1 LRKAS
6 VKDLNSIN
14 RVIELCLSNR
24 PVSDRIKKITLS
36 SLLFDLTDLN
46 YMAVWV
52 VGEPVTGVL
61 GLQKIDE
68 GMLLHSIYVD
78 PSKSNQ
84 GIGSELFRHARQLTA
99 TSNQGRLIV
108 KAFSE
113 SIGFFKK
120 IGFTPSDILDY
131 PHTFEMAIV
140 NQSVLLHQST

>member
-1 LRKAS
+1 
-6 VKDLNSIN
+6 
-14 RVIELCLSNR
+14 
-24 PVSDRIKKITLS
+24 
-36 SLLFDLTDLN
+36 
-46 YMAVWV
+46 MAVWV

-84 GIGSELFRHARQLTA
+84 GIGSELFRHAHQLTS
-99 TSNQGRLIV
+99 TNNQDRLIV

-120 IGFTPSDILDY
+120 IGFTPSYILDY
-131 PHTFEMAIV
+131 PHTLEMAV
-140 NQSVLLHQST
+140 

>member
-1 LRKAS
+1 VLRKAS

-84 GIGSELFRHARQLTA
+84 GIGSELFRHARQLTS
-99 TSNQGRLIV
+99 TNNQDRLIV

-120 IGFTPSDILDY
+120 IGFTPSYILDY
-131 PHTFEMAIV
+131 PHTLEMTV
-140 NQSVLLHQST
+140 

>member
-1 LRKAS
+1 MRKAG
-6 VKDLNSIN
+6 VEDLNSIN

-84 GIGSELFRHARQLTA
+84 GIGSELFRHARKLTA
-99 TSNQGRLIV
+99 KNNKDRLIV

-113 SIGFFKK
+113 SIGFFEK
-120 IGFTPSDILDY
+120 IGFTPSDILNY
-131 PHTFEMAIV
+131 PHTLEHRLSFITCY
-140 NQSVLLHQST
+140 SRG

>member
-1 LRKAS
+1 MLRKAS

-84 GIGSELFRHARQLTA
+84 GIGSELFRHAHQLTS
-99 TSNQGRLIV
+99 TNNQDRLIV

-120 IGFTPSDILDY
+120 IGFTPSYILDY
-131 PHTFEMAIV
+131 PHTLEMAV
-140 NQSVLLHQST
+140 

>member
-1 LRKAS
+1 VLRKAD

-24 PVSDRIKKITLS
+24 PVSERIKKITLS
-36 SLLFDLTDLN
+36 SLLFNLTDLN
-46 YMAVWV
+46 YMAIWV
-52 VGEPVTGVL
+52 EGEPVIGVL

-84 GIGSELFRHARQLTA
+84 GIGSKLFRHARQLAA
-99 TSNQGRLIV
+99 TNNQDRLIV

-120 IGFTPSDILDY
+120 IGFTPSYILDY
-131 PHTFEMAIV
+131 PHTLEMTV
-140 NQSVLLHQST
+140 